1 MLKWILGCL
10 GVAVI
15 VVCFAAWYGYRQL
28 KNFAKDG
35 PASTVTIGAPPSR
48 VFASLADPDSMKE
61 WRSEGLGIRSSRH
74 GLLAVGDSV
83 EVESSSSSSTSNRRS
98 RSTWV
103 VTAMIPDVL
112 LALEVR
118 SDSTR
123 STVFM
128 RRDSLVS
135 VGDST
140 QVFSS
145 FTAPM
150 LDSLQRKSD
159 SKGRAAGAVMGMA
172 SNVMIAALRVMSEQE
187 LKRLKRHFEGRPPQ

>member
-10 GVAVI
+10 GVAVL
-15 VVCFAAWYGYRQL
+15 VVGFAAWYGYRQL
-28 KNFAKDG
+28 KNFAQAG
-35 PASTVTIGAPPSR
+35 PASTVTIGAPASR

-74 GLLAVGDSV
+74 GLLAVGDTL
-83 EVESSSSSSTSNRRS
+83 EVESKSTSTTNNRRS

-118 SDSTR
+118 NDSAGT
-123 STVFM
+123 TVFM
-128 RRDSLVS
+128 RRDSLIS
-135 VGDST
+135 AGDST
-140 QVFSS
+140 RVVST

-159 SKGRAAGAVMGMA
+159 SSGKAAGAMMGLA
-172 SNVMIAALRVMSEQE
+172 SNVMIAALRVMGEQE
-187 LKRLKRHFEGRPPQ
+187 LKRLRVHIEGHLP